1 MSEASSSSHAGK
13 QDRPQVV
20 AGGLDA
26 LTLVDLIDRL
36 VDTGVVL
43 SGQAIVSVADVEL
56 LYLDLRLL
64 LSSVQTL
71 VEREEGP

>member
-1 MSEASSSSHAGK
+1 MDDARWPRRGEEAGP
-13 QDRPQVV
+13 PQV
-20 AGGLDA
+20 ATGGLDA

-64 LSSVQTL
+64 LSSVQSL
-71 VEREEGP
+71 AERGERR